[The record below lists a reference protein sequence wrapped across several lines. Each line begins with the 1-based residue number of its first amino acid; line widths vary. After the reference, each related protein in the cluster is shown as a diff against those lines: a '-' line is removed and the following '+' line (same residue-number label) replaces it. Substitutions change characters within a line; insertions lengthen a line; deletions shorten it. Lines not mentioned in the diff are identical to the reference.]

1 MEDKKSKRLFRLTD
15 IYISIICLTPS
26 LWLIMGLFTPIS
38 RKEQL
43 ISTVMSIPCLFFL
56 GFVFGRNSRDK
67 EVFDLAS
74 EADELENELKNIK
87 NEKKQNKE

>member
-1 MEDKKSKRLFRLTD
+1 MEDKKSKRLFRLID
-15 IYISIICLTPS
+15 IYITIVCLTPS

-43 ISTVMSIPCLFFL
+43 ISTVISIPCLIFL

-74 EADELENELKNIK
+74 EVDKLENELKNIK
-87 NEKKQNKE
+87 NEKKQTL